1 MLKWMFDTAGYKK
14 ALKIQT
20 GLADEVAFERQV
32 QDFIQVFNFEK
43 VELEKEWIT
52 LDVVDRAYG
61 NAKLRMNE

>member
-1 MLKWMFDTAGYKK
+1 MLKWMFDAAGYKK

-20 GLADEVAFERQV
+20 GLADDVAFEHQV

-52 LDVVDRAYG
+52 MEVVDRAYEK
-61 NAKLRMNE
+61 AKGRMND

>member
-1 MLKWMFDTAGYKK
+1 MLKWMFDSAGYKK

-43 VELEKEWIT
+43 LELEKEWIT
-52 LDVVDRAYG
+52 LDAVDRAYE
-61 NAKLRMNE
+61 NAKGRMNE